1 MKLMTRIAFAALLTT
16 GFSLTAQATDVQ
28 AAPAPAQDPIVQH
41 LKLTSDQ
48 VAKIKSLHQQL
59 ENNVQQISQ
68 QDIKDGALINVIDS
82 GKWDEK
88 AVKDQLAAFS
98 KIDQQVR
105 YYRVKYYFDVNQ
117 VLTPEQ
123 RTQVKKDLADALSE
137 YVIGPFRGRYYLQ
150 AINENRI
157 IDIAFSGETFFIPQT
172 NLRFDNNGFQFA
184 QHLIITKA
192 DDAGGF
198 RLRRG

>member
-1 MKLMTRIAFAALLTT
+1 MTKVSRAILLTAAVA
-16 GFSLTAQATDVQ
+16 GFSLAAQAAEVT
-28 AAPAPAQDPIVQH
+28 APAPAKDPIVQH

-48 VAKIKSLHQQL
+48 VSKINSLHQQM
-59 ENNVQQISQ
+59 EKNVEQVSQ

-82 GKWDEK
+82 GKWNEK

-137 YVIGPFRGRYYLQ
+137 
-150 AINENRI
+150 
-157 IDIAFSGETFFIPQT
+157 
-172 NLRFDNNGFQFA
+172 
-184 QHLIITKA
+184 
-192 DDAGGF
+192 
-198 RLRRG
+198 

>member
-1 MKLMTRIAFAALLTT
+1 MKLITRIAFATLLTT
-16 GFSLTAQATDVQ
+16 GFSITAQAADVK

-41 LKLTSDQ
+41 LKLTNDQ

-59 ENNVQQISQ
+59 ES
-68 QDIKDGALINVIDS
+68 IDS

-88 AVKDQLAAFS
+88 AVNDQLAAFS

-105 YYRVKYYFDVNQ
+105 YYRVKYYFEVNK

-137 YVIGPFRGRYYLQ
+137 
-150 AINENRI
+150 
-157 IDIAFSGETFFIPQT
+157 
-172 NLRFDNNGFQFA
+172 
-184 QHLIITKA
+184 
-192 DDAGGF
+192 
-198 RLRRG
+198 

>member
-1 MKLMTRIAFAALLTT
+1 MKLITRIAFATLLTSS
-16 GFSLTAQATDVQ
+16 FSLTAQAADVQ

-59 ENNVQQISQ
+59 EKSVQQISQ
-68 QDIKDGALINVIDS
+68 KDIKDGVLFDVIDS
-82 GKWDEK
+82 GKWNEK

-98 KIDQQVR
+98 KVEQQVR

-123 RTQVKKDLADALSE
+123 RKQVQKDLAQALSE
-137 YVIGPFRGRYYLQ
+137 
-150 AINENRI
+150 
-157 IDIAFSGETFFIPQT
+157 
-172 NLRFDNNGFQFA
+172 
-184 QHLIITKA
+184 
-192 DDAGGF
+192 
-198 RLRRG
+198 

>member
-1 MKLMTRIAFAALLTT
+1 MTKVSRAILLTAAVA
-16 GFSLTAQATDVQ
+16 GFSLAAQAAEVT
-28 AAPAPAQDPIVQH
+28 APAPAKDPIVQH

-48 VAKIKSLHQQL
+48 VSKINSLHQQM
-59 ENNVQQISQ
+59 EKNVEQISQ

-82 GKWDEK
+82 GKWNEK

-123 RTQVKKDLADALSE
+123 RTLVKKDLADALSE
-137 YVIGPFRGRYYLQ
+137 
-150 AINENRI
+150 
-157 IDIAFSGETFFIPQT
+157 
-172 NLRFDNNGFQFA
+172 
-184 QHLIITKA
+184 
-192 DDAGGF
+192 
-198 RLRRG
+198 

>member
-1 MKLMTRIAFAALLTT
+1 MKLITRIAFATLLTT
-16 GFSLTAQATDVQ
+16 GFSITAQAADVK

-41 LKLTSDQ
+41 LKLTNDQ

-59 ENNVQQISQ
+59 E
-68 QDIKDGALINVIDS
+68 IKDGALINVIDS

-88 AVKDQLAAFS
+88 AVNDQLAAFS

-105 YYRVKYYFDVNQ
+105 YYRVKYYFEVNK

-137 YVIGPFRGRYYLQ
+137 
-150 AINENRI
+150 
-157 IDIAFSGETFFIPQT
+157 
-172 NLRFDNNGFQFA
+172 
-184 QHLIITKA
+184 
-192 DDAGGF
+192 
-198 RLRRG
+198 